1 MQAAEKDRVS
11 NDAKR
16 PATAKLAMLEEV
28 MGILRKCVQGDP
40 TNAYSSTTLWQSI
53 VDNGVLEA
61 VKNWLVPISPSGA
74 IPAVGIQKAIFE
86 ILPKVRVTYGPSVIL
101 LMHRWTSIPKL

>member
-28 MGILRKCVQGDP
+28 MGILRKCV
-40 TNAYSSTTLWQSI
+40 
-53 VDNGVLEA
+53 
-61 VKNWLVPISPSGA
+61 
-74 IPAVGIQKAIFE
+74 
-86 ILPKVRVTYGPSVIL
+86 
-101 LMHRWTSIPKL
+101 